1 MKSRGYYSL
10 PRYNRAR
17 GGVKDLHPFLTP
29 LGAGKRCYCESLIIG
44 NLSNN
49 NGNGSEN
56 VTKKAGFALFQ
67 TFFSLVPFHTIF
79 LVLGNSYRVDSE
91 GLYF

>member
-29 LGAGKRCYCESLIIG
+29 LGAGKRCYFESLIIG

-67 TFFSLVPFHTIF
+67 TFFLLFHF
-79 LVLGNSYRVDSE
+79 VQL
-91 GLYF
+91 F